1 MSASDNSDQVEF
13 WSASAGQRWAARQA
27 ELDILMQPVLDGM
40 LARAELAPGLR
51 VLDIGCGAG
60 AGCLAAAEAVG
71 DAGAVLG
78 VDVSA
83 PLLDLA
89 WQRAAALPHVA
100 FHHGDATTLALSP
113 PYDRLI
119 SRFGVMFFADPVL
132 SFTRMAAQLSPGAK
146 LSFAAWGQIPENPFF
161 TLPARAARATI
172 GAMPKSDPDGPGPFA
187 FRDPERV
194 VSILAEAGFVDI
206 ACKVTRLDLPPAGTV
221 DDLAQQMCDI
231 GPASGAINHFEAG
244 PAQVAELRQTIAEA
258 LRPYAKDGPLRLPAE
273 INFVTATKP

>member
-1 MSASDNSDQVEF
+1 MTASDNSDQVEF

-27 ELDILMQPVLDGM
+27 ELDTLMQPVLDGV

-60 AGCLAAAEAVG
+60 AGCLAAAQAVG
-71 DAGAVLG
+71 NAGTVLG

-89 WQRAAALPHVA
+89 RQRAAALPHVA

-206 ACKVTRLDLPPAGTV
+206 ACKVTRLDLTPAGSV

-244 PAQVAELRQTIAEA
+244 PAQVAELRQTIADA
-258 LRPYAKDGPLRLPAE
+258 LRPYAEDGPLRLPAE

>member
-1 MSASDNSDQVEF
+1 MTASDNSDQVEF

-27 ELDILMQPVLDGM
+27 ELDILMQPVLDGV

-89 WQRAAALPHVA
+89 RQRAAALPRVA

-119 SRFGVMFFADPVL
+119 SRFGVMFFART
-132 SFTRMAAQLSPGAK
+132 SECGY
-146 LSFAAWGQIPENPFF
+146 N
-161 TLPARAARATI
+161 
-172 GAMPKSDPDGPGPFA
+172 
-187 FRDPERV
+187 
-194 VSILAEAGFVDI
+194 
-206 ACKVTRLDLPPAGTV
+206 
-221 DDLAQQMCDI
+221 
-231 GPASGAINHFEAG
+231 
-244 PAQVAELRQTIAEA
+244 
-258 LRPYAKDGPLRLPAE
+258 
-273 INFVTATKP
+273 

>member
-1 MSASDNSDQVEF
+1 MTASDNSDQVEF
-13 WSASAGQRWAARQA
+13 WSAAAGQRWAARQA
-27 ELDILMQPVLDGM
+27 ELDILMQPVLDGV

-60 AGCLAAAEAVG
+60 AGCLAAAQAVG
-71 DAGAVLG
+71 NAGTVLG

-89 WQRAAALPHVA
+89 RQRAAALPHVA

-206 ACKVTRLDLPPAGTV
+206 ACKVTRLDLTPAGSV

-244 PAQVAELRQTIAEA
+244 PAQVAELRQTIADA
-258 LRPYAKDGPLRLPAE
+258 LRPYAEDGPLRLPAE

>member
-1 MSASDNSDQVEF
+1 MTASDNSDQVEF

-27 ELDILMQPVLDGM
+27 ELDILMQPVLDGV
-40 LARAELAPGLR
+40 LARAELAPGLK

-89 WQRAAALPHVA
+89 RQRAAALPRVA

-206 ACKVTRLDLPPAGTV
+206 ACKVTRLDLTPAGTV